1 MALLE
6 LAVIVLAFGGMA
18 IVFAALERAEWRRLV
33 ARADEVLA
41 RERESRTIESAAPGQ
56 RDRMREAA

>member
-41 RERESRTIESAAPGQ
+41 RERESRTIEYAAPGQ